1 MFLQETIFG
10 PSLLRDER
18 HDRDLGEAHV
28 LLAKSAADATISYG
42 LSGRLTKTD
51 KNWVMLSV
59 PNALVR
65 GAFDALHEIGAELP
79 LNSEGRLFG
88 HISVMTPTE
97 VEQIGGVDKIDELGH
112 TFGYSLGPVKTCEPD
127 GWKDVAQ
134 VWFITINSPEL
145 SKLRRSYGLSDT
157 PKYPFHTT
165 FARRMKGTMAHNSQV
180 SKAAAEKCRN
190 YKADECCPHCCV
202 RLERDPDS
210 GRCNGCGEDWPMK
223 KSAIDE
229 YLQQEMPDEYRDPGS
244 SSFLAGES
252 KLSPINAHHAEAQ
265 RLERTGGINASLWG
279 RSEISEPKPGEGW
292 TDASAVKPMVGRLD
306 DLANS
311 KPIGPNPGL
320 TGVNPYL
327 IGGGL
332 ALGLGG
338 IGAGFLWNRSRKKR
352 QEAEVAKNS
361 AADDYLQRAMVDD
374 LENIQR
380 DDELTKL
387 AGWMDAVYRNVAGGG
402 GRVGRLAGRHPY
414 IAAGTVG
421 AGGLV
426 MSPTLRTGAGNV
438 TGTVLD
444 TAEAGVSRA
453 AKGIAERADE
463 GVQDLGR
470 RVEDRVGAYANTLA
484 EKLKNADPLVV
495 GGVLA
500 PLLGL
505 RGALMAD
512 TNDDG
517 STVNRLARGG
527 IRGVSTGLGTT
538 AGLMAAQR
546 YIDPSMSPGGRLAA
560 LGLGALAGGT
570 LGSFGGGL
578 LSSRLVPDR
587 PPKRPAENPFAKLS
601 SVVWDRNPYVNATP
615 HTIDDFNRL
624 AFKGGL
630 TPQVLKGLQNR
641 VAPTDDMLNY
651 YGLKDRGSFHD
662 AYGRLVKLDDK
673 EPDPVGKLA
682 PDPTPWQ
689 RAAPVVTGLL
699 GGLVGGAVGY
709 GLDRHGVTRSDGA
722 GERPDTRSLTTA
734 GLGAA
739 IGGLSGAVAGGVD
752 LYRRQAQADRKRRE
766 ARGLLSM
773 LQRYGTDDIID
784 SRMLF
789 PLLAGQSPDDK
800 TQRLSEQL
808 LTRMSPPVQ
817 PTDGAARDRTPLPSH
832 QK

>member
-332 ALGLGG
+332 ALGG

-352 QEAEVAKNS
+352 QEAETMKKS
-361 AADDYLQRAMVDD
+361 AVDDYLQQNLTDD
-374 LENIQR
+374 LTRVQR
-380 DDELTKL
+380 IDDLKKL
-387 AGWMDAVYRNVAGGG
+387 AGWLSTLGQLAGGATAGAALTGAEKATGYISPEMSNEAQLGTLGANALAGMTMFNPRSRNWAFNKTTYKPTTLPGGGVTFGTPVQKARLMAYPAAAAGLATIPTAATYMDASNRFAKRVLEQTAKDDSPLVRTLVNPSKVLNEEVINPALQRGQDVVEKEVERVGVPLAKQLGLGLGTSIGGGVAGLLAARSLGQALLPDDTTKSHETRLNRRRLRSLLSFGG
-402 GRVGRLAGRHPY
+402 STAGSIGGMYLAGRY
-414 IAAGTVG
+414 
-421 AGGLV
+421 
-426 MSPTLRTGAGNV
+426 GNDV
-438 TGTVLD
+438 Y
-444 TAEAGVSRA
+444 
-453 AKGIAERADE
+453 
-463 GVQDLGR
+463 
-470 RVEDRVGAYANTLA
+470 DR
-484 EKLKNADPLVV
+484 
-495 GGVLA
+495 
-500 PLLGL
+500 
-505 RGALMAD
+505 MF
-512 TNDDG
+512 
-517 STVNRLARGG
+517 S
-527 IRGVSTGLGTT
+527 
-538 AGLMAAQR
+538 
-546 YIDPSMSPGGRLAA
+546 
-560 LGLGALAGGT
+560 
-570 LGSFGGGL
+570 
-578 LSSRLVPDR
+578 
-587 PPKRPAENPFAKLS
+587 
-601 SVVWDRNPYVNATP
+601 
-615 HTIDDFNRL
+615 
-624 AFKGGL
+624 
-630 TPQVLKGLQNR
+630 
-641 VAPTDDMLNY
+641 
-651 YGLKDRGSFHD
+651 
-662 AYGRLVKLDDK
+662 DK
-673 EPDPVGKLA
+673 K
-682 PDPTPWQ
+682 
-689 RAAPVVTGLL
+689 
-699 GGLVGGAVGY
+699 
-709 GLDRHGVTRSDGA
+709 
-722 GERPDTRSLTTA
+722 
-734 GLGAA
+734 
-739 IGGLSGAVAGGVD
+739 
-752 LYRRQAQADRKRRE
+752 
-766 ARGLLSM
+766 
-773 LQRYGTDDIID
+773 
-784 SRMLF
+784 
-789 PLLAGQSPDDK
+789 
-800 TQRLSEQL
+800 
-808 LTRMSPPVQ
+808 
-817 PTDGAARDRTPLPSH
+817 
-832 QK
+832 